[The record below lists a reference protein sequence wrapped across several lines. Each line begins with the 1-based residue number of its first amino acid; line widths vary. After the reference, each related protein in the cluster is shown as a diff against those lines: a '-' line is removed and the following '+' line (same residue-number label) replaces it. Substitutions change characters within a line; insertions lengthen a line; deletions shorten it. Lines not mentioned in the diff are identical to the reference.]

1 MYRSRF
7 SITKERSYFEPKKT
21 RKVGNVH
28 WWIIKLLERLVHHY
42 THVSGTLG
50 LYMMMTWPSYFIY
63 AKAAILLE
71 FKCPASSATSNSY
84 MKSAIMMQLPQET
97 QGNFSSNYLFPS
109 YYTQTCKRKPHYHKE
124 NHQFTIRTWCYHEC
138 T

>member
-1 MYRSRF
+1 
-7 SITKERSYFEPKKT
+7 
-21 RKVGNVH
+21 
-28 WWIIKLLERLVHHY
+28 
-42 THVSGTLG
+42 
-50 LYMMMTWPSYFIY
+50 MMMTWPSYFIY

-109 YYTQTCKRKPHYHKE
+109 YYTQTCKRKPRYTTREQTLERCPNLALASAFFAPGTKGP
-124 NHQFTIRTWCYHEC
+124 FSPGW
-138 T
+138 